1 MYSYQK
7 YVRDEKLIE
16 KCSDIRRQF
25 LKDEENRLSTY
36 STTLEKNKILIQAYK
51 KRLDGF
57 LLSVIEKPIEVSEH
71 RNLSYKPR

>member
-1 MYSYQK
+1 MFFEAKMYSYQK

-57 LLSVIEKPIEVSEH
+57 LLSVI
-71 RNLSYKPR
+71 

>member
-57 LLSVIEKPIEVSEH
+57 LLSVI
-71 RNLSYKPR
+71 